1 MPIVQIEMFEGRTIE
16 QKREMVKEVTRSL
29 VRTVNCQPEA
39 VKIVIREIK
48 KENLAE
54 DGMLYCDRES

>member
-1 MPIVQIEMFEGRTIE
+1 MPIVQIEMFEGRTLE
-16 QKREMVKEVTRSL
+16 QKREMAKEVTQAL
-29 VRTVNCQPEA
+29 ARTVYCQPEA

-54 DGMLYCDRES
+54 DGLLYCDK